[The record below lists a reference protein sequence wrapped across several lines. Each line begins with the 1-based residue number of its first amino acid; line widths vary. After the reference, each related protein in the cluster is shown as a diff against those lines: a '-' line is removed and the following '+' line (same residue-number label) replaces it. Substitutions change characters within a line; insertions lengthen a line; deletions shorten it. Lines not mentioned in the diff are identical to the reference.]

1 MEKKTKKQIKDGV
14 KRIGNTVDDLNNE
27 LAVREELERREIFKS
42 TAEKLLIMKLHDSFL
57 SDSDC
62 MHWAINTAK
71 TFSHMVMENMSD
83 NVKPVE
89 TLTDADI
96 AKEFF
101 DRNLLKD
108 TDVVQ
113 EVYDR
118 GLVADVL
125 FTNEGLV
132 ESYGYVKKL
141 ETEF

>member
-1 MEKKTKKQIKDGV
+1 MKGKIEKQIKDGLQ
-14 KRIGNTVDDLNNE
+14 RIGNTVDNLNNE

-42 TAEKLLIMKLHDSFL
+42 VAEKLLIMKLHDSNL
-57 SDSDC
+57 SNSEC

-71 TFSHMVMENMSD
+71 TFSQMVMENMS
-83 NVKPVE
+83 NTVKPVE
-89 TLTDADI
+89 TLTDADV

-125 FTNEGLV
+125 FTNEDLV
-132 ESYGYVKKL
+132 ESYGYVKKS